1 MKNGQTNRIYEFAE
15 FKLDLDK
22 NHLFNTEGKTV
33 PLTPKEFALLLMLIE
48 NAPRAVEKNEL
59 LDAVWK
65 DTFVE
70 EGTLTRNI
78 SWLRK
83 KLAANSREDIQF
95 IETIPKRGYRFIPQ
109 IAKNEQ
115 HLIFEEETVSHFEFE
130 EIISVESETF
140 PAAANPSHSAKTLRL
155 PSAVKK
161 TRFNYF
167 WILPVCFVL
176 CAAAFVFYI
185 AFFAQTETK
194 IVLAS
199 NIRPFAGLPGRE
211 VSPSFSPDGK
221 QIVFAWNGGIEG
233 GNLDIYIK
241 LVGAGDPVRVAGGET
256 SEINPQFSPDGK
268 SIAFVRVF
276 PSHCEIIEIPALG
289 GAERKIY
296 ENASYASFSFTPDGE
311 KMAVADLDNSKNEA
325 GIFLL
330 DLRTGEKTRL
340 TAPKDHSVDHTPRI
354 SPDGNSLAFIRYY
367 NSLKREIFVV
377 RIGGGETRQIT
388 NDDARIYGLAWK
400 PDSQTLFFSSF
411 RTTGHLNLWQIAAD
425 GAGKPQ
431 LITTGSKNIDE
442 LAISPDGKTFAYV
455 EETTDEN
462 IRKISSGETDGLLIR
477 SSRADHSPQFS
488 PDGNKIAFAS
498 ERTGNY
504 EIWIA
509 DADGKNQRQLTASEN
524 SEGSP
529 RFSPDSKFVAYDAQT
544 AGTSDIYIVST
555 NGGQPFR
562 LTGDKFS
569 NALPAWSID
578 GKWIFFVSN
587 RSGENQIWK
596 IPASGGEA
604 VQITKHG
611 AFEMFAAPDG
621 ETVIYSKGDG
631 KSGLWSV
638 SVNGGGEKPLPELAG
653 AGNWR
658 SWTVTPRGV
667 FYTAFSFQPPFLI
680 KVFDFADKQTKIVA
694 ETAKPPLLYYSNL
707 SVSPLDTTI
716 IYASQDQNSS
726 VILLAELNE

>member
-1 MKNGQTNRIYEFAE
+1 MKNGQTHRVYEFAE

-22 NHLFNTEGKTV
+22 NHLLNSEGKTV
-33 PLTPKEFALLLMLIE
+33 PLTPKEFAVLLMLIE
-48 NAPRAVEKNEL
+48 NAPRAVEKNDL

-83 KLAANSREDIQF
+83 KLAAGSHENIQF
-95 IETIPKRGYRFIPQ
+95 IETIPKRGYRFIPE
-109 IAKNEQ
+109 IAANEQ
-115 HLIFEEETVSHFEFE
+115 KLIFEEETVSHFEIE
-130 EIISVESETF
+130 EIISVEAEIP
-140 PAAANPSHSAKTLRL
+140 PANLFQDAETLRL
-155 PSAVKK
+155 PPAAPKK
-161 TRFNYF
+161 RFTYF
-167 WILPVCFVL
+167 LILPATLFL
-176 CAAAFVFYI
+176 CVAAFSFYK
-185 AFFAQTETK
+185 AFLTQTEPK
-194 IVLAS
+194 IILAS
-199 NIRPFAGLPGRE
+199 SIKPFSGLPGRE
-211 VSPSFSPDGK
+211 ISPSFSPDGK

-241 LVGAGDPVRVAGGET
+241 LVGAGDAVRVAGGAT
-256 SEINPQFSPDGK
+256 DEINPQFSPDGK
-268 SIAFVRVF
+268 NIAFVRVF

-330 DLRTGEKTRL
+330 GLRTGEKTRL

-354 SPDGNSLAFIRYY
+354 SPDGNFLAFIRYF
-367 NSLKREIFVV
+367 SSFKREIFVV
-377 RIGGGETRQIT
+377 PVTGGKTLQIT

-400 PDSQTLFFSSF
+400 PDNRSLLFSSF
-411 RTTGHLNLWQIAAD
+411 RTTGQLNLWQIEAD
-425 GAGKPQ
+425 GKSEPQ
-431 LITTGSKNIDE
+431 MISTGSKNIDE
-442 LAISPDGKTFAYV
+442 LAVSPDGKTIAYV

-488 PDGNKIAFAS
+488 PDGSRIVFAS

-509 DADGKNQRQLTASEN
+509 DADGKNQRQLTESED

-562 LTGDKFS
+562 LTGDEFS
-569 NALPAWSID
+569 NALPAWSTD

-596 IPASGGEA
+596 MPASGGEA
-604 VQITKHG
+604 VQITKQG

-638 SVNGGGEKPLPELAG
+638 SVNGGDEKPLPELNG

-658 SWTVTPRGV
+658 SWTVTPQGV
-667 FYTAFSFQPPFLI
+667 FYTAFNFQPPFTI
-680 KVFDFADKQTKIVA
+680 KFFDFAGKQTKPVA
-694 ETAKPPLLYYSNL
+694 ETGKPPLLYYSNL
-707 SVSPLDTTI
+707 SVSPRENTI
-716 IYASQDQNSS
+716 LYASQDQNSS
-726 VILLAELNE
+726 AILLAELSE